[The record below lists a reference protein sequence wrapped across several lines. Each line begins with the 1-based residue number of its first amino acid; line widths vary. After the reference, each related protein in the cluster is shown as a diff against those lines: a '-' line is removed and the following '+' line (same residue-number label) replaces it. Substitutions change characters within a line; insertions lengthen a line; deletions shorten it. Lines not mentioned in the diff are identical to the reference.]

1 MTAYQ
6 VFSGDTDKHGRQ
18 TYDLHAT
25 YLDRDRALDHC
36 QCIVENDT
44 LKNEKI
50 EKHTSSDD
58 KYITWHSIGWDI
70 VTVCKMEEITITE

>member
-6 VFSGDTDKHGRQ
+6 VFSGETDKHGRQ

-25 YLDRDRALDHC
+25 YLDRDRALEHC

-50 EKHTSSDD
+50 EKHVSSDG
-58 KYITWHSIGWDI
+58 KYISWHAIGWDI
-70 VTVCKMEEITITE
+70 VDVCKMEEITITE

>member
-6 VFSGDTDKHGRQ
+6 VFSGETDKHGRQ

-25 YLDRDRALDHC
+25 YLDRDRALEHC

-44 LKNEKI
+44 LKDEKI
-50 EKHTSSDD
+50 EEYVSSDGS
-58 KYITWHSIGWDI
+58 YRSWLAGGMEW
-70 VTVCKMEEITITE
+70 VTICQLREITITE